1 MGRSLSGVYRIMT
14 ILCMASYEKGHDF
27 LRECKRQGW
36 TVVLVT
42 AESLRDTARWP
53 MEAIDEIFYL
63 PNDGDQ
69 WNPIHMRNAIG
80 YLARTR
86 VFDRVVALDDFDIE
100 LAAMIREYFR
110 IPGMGET
117 TARYFRDKLAM
128 RMRAAEAG
136 LNVPDFIHV
145 LHHSRVAEFLGRL
158 SAPWVLKPRSM
169 AGAIGIRKVHSAGE
183 FWGIVDSL
191 GDEQSS
197 FLVERFV
204 PGDIFHVDSIVYE
217 SEVLFAIASAYGT
230 PPLEVAHGGGVF
242 TTRILERDS
251 EIARRLLGENKRVL
265 AALGL
270 LRGVSHTEYIVG
282 REDGRVYF
290 LETSAR
296 VGGAHIADL
305 VEAATGINLWAEWA
319 KVELAAGKVA
329 YAPPAARQDYAGLLV
344 SLARQEHPD
353 TAPFADPE
361 IVWRMDQS
369 HHIGL
374 IVRSPDPARIR
385 ELLTDYAGRVA
396 RDYHASAPA
405 QERPTH

>member
-1 MGRSLSGVYRIMT
+1 MT
-14 ILCMASYEKGHDF
+14 ILCMASYEKGHEF

-42 AESLRDTARWP
+42 AESLQHTAAWP

-63 PNDGDQ
+63 PEDDGQ
-69 WNPIHMRNAIG
+69 WNPLHMRNAIC

-86 VFDRVVALDDFDIE
+86 VFDRIVALDDFDIE
-100 LAAMIREYFR
+100 LAAMIREYLR

-128 RMRAAEAG
+128 RMQAAEVG

-145 LHHSRVAEFLGRL
+145 LNHGQLAEFLRRVP
-158 SAPWVLKPRSM
+158 APWVLKPRSM
-169 AGAIGIRKVHSAGE
+169 AGSIGIRKVHTADE
-183 FWGIVDSL
+183 FWGIVESL
-191 GDEQSS
+191 GDGQSGY
-197 FLVERFV
+197 LLERFV
-204 PGDIFHVDSIVYE
+204 PGDIFHVDTIVYE
-217 SEVLFAIASAYGT
+217 REILFAIASAYGT
-230 PPLEVAHGGGVF
+230 PPLEVAQGGGIF

-251 EIARRLLGENKRVL
+251 EIACRLREENQRVL
-265 AALGL
+265 AGLGL

-319 KVELAAGKVA
+319 KVELAGGKA
-329 YAPPAARQDYAGLLV
+329 PYAPPVPREEYAGLLV
-344 SLARQEHPD
+344 SLSRQEHPD
-353 TAPFADPE
+353 TTPFADPE
-361 IVWRMDQS
+361 IVWRMAMP
-369 HHIGL
+369 HHVGL
-374 IVRSPDPARIR
+374 IVRSHNPARVR
-385 ELLTDYAGRVA
+385 ELLDDYASRVE
-396 RDYHASAPA
+396 RDYHASAPPL
-405 QERPTH
+405 EKPGH

>member
-1 MGRSLSGVYRIMT
+1 MT
-14 ILCMASYEKGHDF
+14 ILCISSYEKGHEF
-27 LRECKRQGW
+27 LREAKRQGW

-42 AESLRDTARWP
+42 AESIRHTAHWP

-63 PNDGDQ
+63 PDEGQ
-69 WNPIHMRNAIG
+69 KWNPAHMRNAVS

-86 VFDRVVALDDFDIE
+86 VFDRIVALDDFDIE
-100 LAAMIREYFR
+100 LAAMIREHLR

-145 LHHSRVAEFLGRL
+145 LHHGRLAEFMDRVPP
-158 SAPWVLKPRSM
+158 PWVLKPRSM
-169 AGAIGIRKVHSAGE
+169 AGAIGIKKIHHKDE
-183 FWGIVDSL
+183 FWGIVEGL
-191 GDEQSS
+191 GDEQSGY
-197 FLVERFV
+197 LLERFV
-204 PGDIFHVDSIVYE
+204 PGDIFHVDTIVYE
-217 SEVLFAIASAYGT
+217 REILFAIASAYGT
-230 PPLEVAHGGGVF
+230 PPLEVAHGGGIF
-242 TTRILERDS
+242 TTRIMERDS
-251 EIARRLLGENKRVL
+251 DAARGLLAENRRVL

-270 LRGVSHTEYIVG
+270 LRGISHTEYIVG

-319 KVELAAGKVA
+319 KVEVAGGKLPYAAPNPRGG
-329 YAPPAARQDYAGLLV
+329 YAGLIV

-353 TAPFADPE
+353 TAAFADPE
-361 IVWRMDQS
+361 IVWRMS
-369 HHIGL
+369 KAHHIGL
-374 IVRSPDPARIR
+374 IVRSESPARVR
-385 ELLTDYAGRVA
+385 ELLTDYTARIS
-396 RDYHASAPA
+396 RDYHASAPP
-405 QERPTH
+405 QDRPGH